1 MTVSRVINHG
11 ANVRESTRA
20 AVLEAIGRLNFSPN
34 SAARSLAAGEIRGP
48 ASSAYA
54 GIELGGT
61 KCVAFLA
68 RGPGEVIARESL
80 PTTSPEETLGRLAA
94 VLEKWRSK
102 EGIEGLGIAS
112 FGPVDLDPR
121 SPAYGHIMTTPKPGW
136 AGADI
141 IGPLR
146 RAAGAPA
153 AFDTDV
159 NGAALAEMRWGSGRG
174 FSDFAYVTV
183 GTGVGV
189 GLIANGLPMRGF
201 AHCELGHIRI
211 ARLKGD
217 EFAGSCP
224 FHGDC
229 VEGLAAGPS
238 LIARVGAGN
247 VGQLKSEDPLW
258 ESVAWAL
265 AQLCHAIICAAAPRA
280 IAMGGGVLDNQPHLL
295 RRIEKMLTLSI
306 NGYMTL
312 PENGPYVRSPE
323 LGRDAGA
330 LGAIALAM
338 SATR

>member
-1 MTVSRVINHG
+1 MT
-11 ANVRESTRA
+11 
-20 AVLEAIGRLNFSPN
+20 RLNFSPGG
-34 SAARSLAAGEIRGP
+34 AARSRAAGKIRSP
-48 ASSAYA
+48 ASRAYA

-61 KCVAFLA
+61 KCVAILA

-80 PTTSPEETLGRLAA
+80 PTTLPEETLPGLAS
-94 VLEKWRSK
+94 VLEKWRST
-102 EGIEGLGIAS
+102 EGIEALGIAS
-112 FGPVDLDPR
+112 FGPVDLDQH
-121 SPAYGHIMTTPKPGW
+121 SANYGRITTTPKPGW
-136 AGADI
+136 AGADV

-217 EFAGSCP
+217 EFLGSCP

-238 LIARVGAGN
+238 LAARVGAGN
-247 VGQLKSEDPLW
+247 VAQLKSEDPLW

-265 AQLCHAIICAAAPRA
+265 AQLCHSIVCAAAPRA
-280 IAMGGGVLDNQPHLL
+280 IAMGGGVLENHPHLL
-295 RRIEKMLTLSI
+295 SRIEQMLERSI

-312 PENGPYVRSPE
+312 PQDGPYIRPPE
-323 LGRDAGA
+323 LGRDAGP

-338 SATR
+338 SAMR